1 MKELYNTVLARLTDR
16 VPAIRMIDFD
26 MGQLEALA
34 SDLRPAVA
42 FPCCLIDMELS
53 CEDNDLN
60 GQLVTA
66 RVILTLAF
74 EQPLPTDSLS
84 PAIKR
89 NQALQ
94 LFDVIDQVHVAMQG
108 YSTNMFSAFS
118 RRSLSPDRRFAGI
131 RVYSCVYETTFT
143 DDV

>member
-66 RVILTLAF
+66 RVTLTLAF
-74 EQPLPTDSLS
+74 EQLLPTDSLS
-84 PAIKR
+84 PESKR
-89 NQALQ
+89 SQALQ
-94 LFDVIDQVHVAMQG
+94 IFDVIRDVHAALQG
-108 YSTNMFSAFS
+108 YSTDQFSAFS
-118 RRSLSPDRRFAGI
+118 RRLLAPDRRFAGI
-131 RVYSCVYETTFT
+131 RVYNTVYETTYT
-143 DDV
+143 DDL